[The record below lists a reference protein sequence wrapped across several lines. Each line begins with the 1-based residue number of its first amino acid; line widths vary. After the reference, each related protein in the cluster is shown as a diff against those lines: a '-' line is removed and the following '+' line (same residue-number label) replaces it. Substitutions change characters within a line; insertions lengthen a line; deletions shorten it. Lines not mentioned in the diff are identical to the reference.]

1 MPPDTLD
8 IHSSCLV
15 SKALAH
21 CLVPGAL
28 QHDLSSAQQGSMPLA
43 HATPLWKRS
52 APGVSLA
59 AVHWNLTASA
69 GQLPCPWR
77 GAPNKPHL
85 LLAGVLPSRFW
96 GVALHF
102 PFETPPPLSASPP
115 LSRFQETPPTS
126 FRPHP
131 GALTN
136 KPWLIFSLYVLRCD
150 PCRASAP
157 LADPP
162 AHLLQALARLLCS
175 PRRDP
180 WIPCEASNP
189 YRAANHPWSRSGW
202 PSATRRAVPF

>member
-52 APGVSLA
+52 APGVILA

-126 FRPHP
+126 FRPRP

-136 KPWLIFSLYVLRCD
+136 KPSTHFLIV
-150 PCRASAP
+150 
-157 LADPP
+157 
-162 AHLLQALARLLCS
+162 
-175 PRRDP
+175 
-180 WIPCEASNP
+180 
-189 YRAANHPWSRSGW
+189 RAAMLPL
-202 PSATRRAVPF
+202 PC